1 MGMLSH
7 PAGGLGGGSCGPSCC
22 LLADFRLDI
31 REHFFS
37 ERAVMQWHRCPGNGK
52 FYIPGGVQEAWRCG
66 TEGYGQWA
74 WCGGL
79 GVLEVFS
86 KHISCMIL

>member
-31 REHFFS
+31 RRKSLTQRVVNH
-37 ERAVMQWHRCPGNGK
+37 WHRLPREVVDSPYLK
-52 FYIPGGVQEAWRCG
+52 VFKVRLDRAGGVW
-66 TEGYGQWA
+66 
-74 WCGGL
+74 
-79 GVLEVFS
+79 
-86 KHISCMIL
+86 